1 MNRREIHISDSTAA
15 AAAIEVLMSSNP
27 RVMLQMPAVH
37 TLIAPPTQAGIQ
49 ALNSTKN
56 RLPAKNYGSAIGS
69 LARFH
74 ALGDREHLPS
84 EFKTAA
90 CLTLLEGA
98 FIRLK
103 VTSPEFNSTAIR
115 GGTHQGL
122 LLPQGPH
129 RLLLDEVEEALR
141 PLAEPELFA
150 GKIYSAPLCTSAN
163 LSGDPLGSITD
174 ERRAEEFFNSQ
185 EIPLWIRCNS
195 ATGEAGSY
203 PIFAFDGNQCS
214 IERDGPGRREIQA
227 RLPASIRFNRE

>member
-1 MNRREIHISDSTAA
+1 MNRREIHISEPTAIPA
-15 AAAIEVLMSSNP
+15 VIEALRSNNP
-27 RVMLQMPAVH
+27 RVMLQMPTVH

-69 LARFH
+69 LSRFH
-74 ALGDREHLPS
+74 ALGDPDRLPN
-84 EFKTAA
+84 EFKNAES
-90 CLTLLEGA
+90 LRLLEGA

-103 VTSPEFNSTAIR
+103 VTNPHFNSTAIR

-129 RLLLDEVEEALR
+129 RALLSELEEALHSV
-141 PLAEPELFA
+141 AEPELFA
-150 GKIYSAPLCTSAN
+150 GKTYSAPLCTSAN

-174 ERRAEEFFNSQ
+174 ESRARDFFNTQ
-185 EIPLWIRCNS
+185 EIPLWIRCDS

-203 PIFAFDGNQCS
+203 PIFAFDGNQGS

-227 RLPASIRFNRE
+227 RLPASIRFSRE

>member
-1 MNRREIHISDSTAA
+1 MNRREIHISEPSAIPA
-15 AAAIEVLMSSNP
+15 VIEVLRSSNP

-69 LARFH
+69 LSRFH
-74 ALGDREHLPS
+74 ALGAPEHLPS
-84 EFKTAA
+84 EFKNAES
-90 CLTLLEGA
+90 LSVLEGA

-103 VTSPEFNSTAIR
+103 VTNPNFNSSAIR

-122 LLPQGPH
+122 LLPQGMH
-129 RLLLDEVEEALR
+129 RTLLCELEEALR
-141 PLAEPELFA
+141 PLAESELFA
-150 GKIYSAPLCTSAN
+150 GKTYSAPLCTSAN

-174 ERRAEEFFNSQ
+174 DSRAREFFNLQ
-185 EIPLWIRCNS
+185 EIPLWIRCDS
-195 ATGEAGSY
+195 ATGETGSY
-203 PIFAFDGNQCS
+203 PIFAYDGDQGS

-227 RLPASIRFNRE
+227 RLPKSIRFNRE